1 MFAALE
7 QGKGWSLLKRKKT
20 GQDGLESVDLDDN
33 TAETAPGPG
42 QFEDGVTEEALPEE
56 KALPEAKAPLP
67 AASAT
72 VPSTP
77 VTPPGKRPSSALP
90 GLTPQQS
97 PKLKLKAAAPASA
110 ASSAAPLLK
119 QVGAKLQKIAG
130 LDHRDTSILSIDF
143 APPSETS
150 LFQVSGSWRLVT
162 AGQDCAVKV
171 WSIEVPALVGPT
183 PCSCKWLATMSEHSS
198 AVNCARWSPD
208 FGMIASCDA
217 DAALIVW
224 APGAGGLQ
232 AFRASEKSG
241 PEPWHRK
248 WLLRGHRGEICDLAW
263 HPNLHPKFALASCS
277 HDGCIRLWN
286 VAQGESTAVL
296 QTPEG
301 GLIKGIS
308 FDPLGQYL
316 ATMSDVLGVS
326 NRTRAGLWEC
336 PDEDGAVWRQV
347 HVGQEPWNKPCH
359 LGTAVYFR
367 RPSWDPLGQSI
378 IFPYGEYLR
387 SEAST
392 PRFFAAMFA
401 REAWATPRL
410 YKGHSQRVA
419 VARFCPVVFGPP
431 GELEKAA
438 VALALGSQD
447 GTLSIWMSHHPMPLC
462 VLSELVDENCIITDI
477 AWAPDGSSL
486 ALTSNDGKA
495 CLVNF
500 VWDELMSGLEG
511 SWSGLDVRR
520 WCCQRQLEV
529 FQPSWDLPLQPSR
542 QLGLD
547 VPRPNAEDLPPPQAK
562 RRRPRNLAGLEAWSI
577 GRDKGYADLSGG
589 PTWSEAQECQPAA
602 SEQMV
607 GSVTLKDATGM
618 QELIIEPVVSPVGR
632 LCRVRAWNLGDA
644 AVNRGGGSTSSTSS
658 AGGRIRPSWQVALDG
673 QVIKSSLCGGMAVL
687 ALEDELPV
695 AVRTNTIRWMLY
707 FLDAASGRHLHPPM
721 QLSERPGRL
730 QLVDSGS
737 SLMLIGSSSGRLSV
751 SHFDSDGKGSCR
763 GMGQSVSE
771 IPVPPTARQPDSM
784 GLVPNASRAPYL
796 LGSDFA
802 IVYHRD
808 LCCWLAVDTWRHS
821 MSLLNFQ
828 HTLPCPGHE
837 AGQVHHLTEL
847 LRRWRPRPCSE
858 LLWSVLA
865 DEEDLGYRV
874 HLDRVAQLSHEL
886 AVMGLLGSQ
895 EEMQRAR
902 HELSAYSS
910 EVEAD
915 DVEDDFNGA
924 DGKAGAS
931 PASGSFGDGAA
942 KLASESGGGGSADV
956 KEGLLLSEPPSAGL
970 LQEQEW
976 KPRTHYSP
984 QKK

>member
-1 MFAALE
+1 MSAAPE
-7 QGKGWSLLKRKKT
+7 QGKGLLKRKKI
-20 GQDGLESVDLDDN
+20 GGWVVDLDDDI
-33 TAETAPGPG
+33 AETPPGPG
-42 QFEDGVTEEALPEE
+42 QSEDGVAEEALPEE

-72 VPSTP
+72 IPSTP
-77 VTPPGKRPSSALP
+77 ATPARGRQSSALP
-90 GLTPQQS
+90 GLTPQRS
-97 PKLKLKAAAPASA
+97 PKPRLTAAAPESA
-110 ASSAAPLLK
+110 ASSEAPVLK
-119 QVGAKLQKIAG
+119 QVAAKLQKLAG

-150 LFQVSGSWRLVT
+150 SSQVSGSWRLVT
-162 AGQDCAVKV
+162 AGQDCAVKL
-171 WSIEVPALVGPT
+171 WSIEMPALAGPA
-183 PCSCKWLATMSEHSS
+183 PSSCKWLATMSEHSS

-277 HDGCIRLWN
+277 HDGCIRLWS
-286 VAQGESTAVL
+286 VAQGECTAVL

-316 ATMSDVLGVS
+316 ATMSDVLGVN

-347 HVGQEPWNKPCH
+347 HVNQEPWSKPCH

-431 GELEKAA
+431 GEPEKAA

-495 CLVNF
+495 CLVSV
-500 VWDELMSGLEG
+500 VWDELLSGLEG

-547 VPRPNAEDLPPPQAK
+547 VRRPDAEDLPPPEAK
-562 RRRPRNLAGLEAWSI
+562 RRRPRNLAGLEAWSL
-577 GRDKGYADLSGG
+577 GRDKDNLDLIGS
-589 PTWSEAQECQPAA
+589 PTWSEPQECQPAA
-602 SEQMV
+602 SEQVV
-607 GSVTLKDATGM
+607 GSVTLKDAIKM

-644 AVNRGGGSTSSTSS
+644 AVNRGGGSSSSTSS

-673 QVIKSSLCGGMAVL
+673 QVIKSSLCGGIAVL
-687 ALEDELPV
+687 ALEDELP
-695 AVRTNTIRWMLY
+695 ASRTNKTRWMLY

-721 QLSERPGRL
+721 QLSERPARL
-730 QLVDSGS
+730 QLVEGGI
-737 SLMLIGSSSGRLSV
+737 SLMLIGSASGCLSV
-751 SHFDSDGKGSCR
+751 WRFDSDGKGSRR
-763 GMGQSVSE
+763 GMEQSVSE
-771 IPVPPTARQPDSM
+771 IPVPPAARQPDSM
-784 GLVPNASRAPYL
+784 GLLPNASRAPYL

-808 LCCWLAVDTWRHS
+808 LCCWIAVDTWRHS
-821 MSLLNFQ
+821 MSPLSFQ
-828 HTLPCPGHE
+828 LALSCPGHE
-837 AGQVHHLTEL
+837 TGQEHHLTEL
-847 LRRWRPRPCSE
+847 LRRWRPKSCSSE
-858 LLWSVLA
+858 LLRSVLA

-874 HLDRVAQLSHEL
+874 HLDCVAQLSHEL
-886 AVMGLLGSQ
+886 AVMKLLGSQ
-895 EEMQRAR
+895 EEMQRAL
-902 HELSAYSS
+902 HELSAYCS

-915 DVEDDFNGA
+915 DVEDALNGA
-924 DGKAGAS
+924 DGKEGAS
-931 PASGSFGDGAA
+931 SASGSFGDGVE
-942 KLASESGGGGSADV
+942 KHTSESGGGAADV
-956 KEGLLLSEPPSAGL
+956 RERGL
-970 LQEQEW
+970 QFRKKEW
-976 KPRTHYSP
+976 KPRTKHP
-984 QKK
+984 F